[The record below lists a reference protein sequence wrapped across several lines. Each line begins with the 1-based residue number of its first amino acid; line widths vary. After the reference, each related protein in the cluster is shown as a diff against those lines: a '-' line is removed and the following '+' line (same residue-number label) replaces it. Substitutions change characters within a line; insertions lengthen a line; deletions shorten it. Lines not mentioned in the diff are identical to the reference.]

1 MDFKMHKPFLSI
13 LCVFFSAIIIS
24 GSATF
29 CGGIFAAV
37 QEKPEPARAMWVW
50 DVKIFQDEEAT
61 GRLLNFCRGKNIN
74 TLFYTAYKV
83 IGNLQAD
90 YRSFNRQAHGRG
102 ISVHALAGDPRWAV
116 EKYHHRFL
124 EWVSEILQFNSTA
137 AADER
142 FDAIHSDVEPYLMG
156 KMWEQDHQALL
167 VQYIN
172 MNEKGR
178 GFISQAGHKIIF
190 AADVPFWY
198 DDDTTMWVEWKQK
211 VSPANYHILDI
222 VDQIAIMDYRNFA
235 EGENGSILLAKN
247 EILYA
252 DRIGKKVY
260 IGQETTKNL
269 NPEYITFGGTSI
281 DYMEQEI
288 RKLVR
293 IYINNPSFAGIAMH
307 HYVSYKRL
315 LRESGMAD
323 K

>member
-1 MDFKMHKPFLSI
+1 MDFKIHKPFLSVLCGFFIFMI
-13 LCVFFSAIIIS
+13 LGTVSAKVIS
-24 GSATF
+24 SSET
-29 CGGIFAAV
+29 V
-37 QEKPEPARAMWVW
+37 PTKPEPARAMWVW

-61 GRLLNFCRGKNIN
+61 ARLLNFCREKNIN

-90 YRSFNRQAHGRG
+90 HRKFNKKAHGRG

-137 AADER
+137 AANER

-178 GFISQAGHKIIF
+178 GFISHAGHKIIF

-198 DDDTTMWVEWKQK
+198 DDDTTMWVEYKQK

-222 VDQIAIMDYRNFA
+222 VDEIAIMDYRNFA

-252 DRIGKKVY
+252 DRVGKKVY

-269 NPEYITFGGTSI
+269 SPEYITFGGRSI
-281 DYMEQEI
+281 DYMEKEI
-288 RKLVR
+288 KKLVR
-293 IYINNPSFAGIAMH
+293 AYINNPSFAGIAIH
-307 HYVSYKRL
+307 HYISYKRL
-315 LRESGMAD
+315 LRESGMAV